1 MGGPAEYSTTF
12 LTLRQIRKFI
22 FDEGS
27 VADLENMEAYQYF
40 TGLDEQ
46 GAPIWKKGSA
56 AIGEATP
63 ILEGPIGEI
72 SVIYNQYLGNFII
85 TYLAEDSGSIVM
97 REMITPWGEFSKKWT
112 IASSGTYPSLYGA
125 YMHPDYVENQGQSVY
140 FTMSQYF
147 PIYNIMWMR
156 FDLP

>member
-1 MGGPAEYSTTF
+1 M
-12 LTLRQIRKFI
+12 KV
-22 FDEGS
+22 S
-27 VADLENMEAYQYF
+27 VANLENMEAYQYF

-125 YMHPDYVENQGQSVY
+125 YMHPDYVEIKVSP
-140 FTMSQYF
+140 FT
-147 PIYNIMWMR
+147 
-156 FDLP
+156 LP

>member
-1 MGGPAEYSTTF
+1 
-12 LTLRQIRKFI
+12 
-22 FDEGS
+22 
-27 VADLENMEAYQYF
+27 ME
-40 TGLDEQ
+40 
-46 GAPIWKKGSA
+46 KGKRRHWR
-56 AIGEATP
+56 GNP

>member
-1 MGGPAEYSTTF
+1 M
-12 LTLRQIRKFI
+12 KV
-22 FDEGS
+22 S
-27 VADLENMEAYQYF
+27 VANLENMEAYQYF

-97 REMITPWGEFSKKWT
+97 R
-112 IASSGTYPSLYGA
+112 
-125 YMHPDYVENQGQSVY
+125 
-140 FTMSQYF
+140 
-147 PIYNIMWMR
+147 R
-156 FDLP
+156 